1 MLFSQS
7 QLNFS
12 LSSVF
17 CFPCF
22 LVFFVTGCL
31 ESFLLLARVEHLRP
45 VSEIVCITTSP
56 TSELFF
62 SSFFHFSIIALS
74 FPCFGLRTWVLG
86 QLLPRKI
93 TPQTLTLIENN
104 FPRGQLS
111 GHPGLE
117 CYSNMIIKS
126 LFNVGHISVPSLHFI
141 TV

>member
-1 MLFSQS
+1 M
-7 QLNFS
+7 
-12 LSSVF
+12 F

-31 ESFLLLARVEHLRP
+31 ESFLLLAKVEHMRP
-45 VSEIVCITTSP
+45 VSGIVCITTSP

-62 SSFFHFSIIALS
+62 SSFFHFSIITFEFSL
-74 FPCFGLRTWVLG
+74 FWTQDLG
-86 QLLPRKI
+86 SRAIAPKENC
-93 TPQTLTLIENN
+93 PPTLTLIENN

-126 LFNVGHISVPSLHFI
+126 LFNVGHISLHFI